1 MAGKPT
7 TKQAK
12 TKKPARPKSGE
23 GKGKTLPSELI
34 KALDTIEGKP
44 TPETYK
50 LSRNM
55 QLQAPRWA
63 GTIFENVEAQ
73 ETGKYIISKIPRTI
87 TEKDIFEFLMGV
99 GQILYNQSQQ
109 AGNADTN
116 SGLLR
121 QVAEGLKGE
130 TGNIHYTG
138 TIVATLNELCRC
150 SFGED
155 EPETVSKKRMKAIIE
170 ALHKE
175 PVEISYPNGD
185 KAELTLSA
193 MMGRFYRKKDNSLT
207 YWLSL
212 NPVFCEG
219 AVNNFLELKQDF
231 TKRLKGV
238 VKGGNRVT
246 TAHYRLATLLAM
258 QKKSNPCI
266 RTIPVLISELGMEAD
281 YKKNRKRTEAQ
292 LLSICDAMKD
302 IELITRYETEEG
314 MARGGRKAL
323 TKITFYLNPDYPRKS
338 KKRVGNGQQTES

>member
-23 GKGKTLPSELI
+23 GTGKALPPELI

-63 GTIFENVEAQ
+63 GTIFESVEAQ

-109 AGNADTN
+109 AGNTDTN

-121 QVAEGLKGE
+121 QVAQGLKSE
-130 TGNIHYTG
+130 TGNTHYNG
-138 TIVATLNELCRC
+138 TIVATLNELCRY

-207 YWLSL
+207 YWLTL

-231 TKRLKGV
+231 AKRLKGV
-238 VKGGNRVT
+238 VKGRVT

-258 QKKSNPCI
+258 QKKSNPFI

-292 LLSICDAMKD
+292 LLSICDAMQD
-302 IELITRYETEEG
+302 LELITRYEPMDG
-314 MARGGRKAL
+314 IARGGREAL
-323 TKITFYLNPDYPRKS
+323 AKIIFYLNPDYPRKS
-338 KKRVGNGQQTES
+338 KKRIGDGQQTES